1 MDTGEAQAGSL
12 MEPAGQTGRVNGW
25 LVIAVAALGLSAV
38 AGAGTIGWLIGSGA
52 FGPSPSGN
60 VQIVAPQSP
69 SDVDRMT
76 AQTLFDEPSDLQEV
90 LFDAKR
96 WTVTIYCAEGSGAGW
111 IINTPAQPRVRPV
124 KRDDVTVDLVQV
136 VVTAEHVIRDC
147 KESNDELEVLVGSQ
161 RVPAALMNW
170 DRTADVAT
178 IGIIDEA
185 ASARTHSFAPQGSWA
200 MTLGAP
206 LDDAIVPVIG
216 HVVHDNGVE
225 VILHMTTRPGNSGGP
240 VINSRGEVI
249 GTIGGTILDEEDGV
263 PTGWSYAAPV
273 EALCE
278 RLFACP
284 SSGLDD
290 PS

>member
-1 MDTGEAQAGSL
+1 MDTGEAHADSPL
-12 MEPAGQTGRVNGW
+12 EPVGQRRRVNGW
-25 LVIAVAALGLSAV
+25 LVIAVAALGFLV
-38 AGAGTIGWLIGSGA
+38 IAGAGTIGWLIGSGSVQVA
-52 FGPSPSGN
+52 AADESPT
-60 VQIVAPQSP
+60 
-69 SDVDRMT
+69 SDASANLGVDRT
-76 AQTLFDEPSDLQEV
+76 QTKPLFDAPEDLQGV

-111 IINTPAQPRVRPV
+111 IINTPAEPRVRPA
-124 KRDDVTVDLVQV
+124 KRADVSVDLVQV

-147 KESNDELEVLVGSQ
+147 KESNDELEVLVGSR
-161 RVPAALMNW
+161 RVPAAIMNW
-170 DRTADVAT
+170 DRAADVAT

-206 LDDAIVPVIG
+206 LDDVIVPVIG
-216 HVVHDNGVE
+216 EVVHDNGVE
-225 VILHMTTRPGNSGGP
+225 VLLHMTVRPGNSGGP
-240 VINSRGEVI
+240 VINSRGEVM

-278 RLFACP
+278 RVFECP
-284 SSGLDD
+284 STGIDAL
-290 PS
+290 

>member
-1 MDTGEAQAGSL
+1 MDTGEAQAGSR
-12 MEPAGQTGRVNGW
+12 MEPGGQPGRVNGW
-25 LVIAVAALGLSAV
+25 LVIAVAALGLLVV
-38 AGAGTIGWLIGSGA
+38 AGAGTIGWLIGSR
-52 FGPSPSGN
+52 ST
-60 VQIVAPQSP
+60 QVAAVDEAQASVESQSAG
-69 SDVDRMT
+69 VERT
-76 AQTLFDEPSDLQEV
+76 QTKPLFDAPADLQGV

-111 IINTPAQPRVRPV
+111 IIDTPAEPRVRPA
-124 KRDDVTVDLVQV
+124 KRADVSVDLVQV

-147 KESNDELEVLVGSQ
+147 KESNDELEVLVGSR

-206 LDDAIVPVIG
+206 LDDVIVPVIG
-216 HVVHDNGVE
+216 EVVHDNGVE
-225 VILHMTTRPGNSGGP
+225 VLLHMTVRPGNSGGP

-249 GTIGGTILDEEDGV
+249 GTIGGTILDEEDGA

-273 EALCE
+273 EVLCE
-278 RLFACP
+278 KVFSCP
-284 SSGLDD
+284 PLGIDSD
-290 PS
+290 